1 MLKKCFKMILGAF
14 MAFSMVACSSQPEKE
29 AGSILC
35 PSGAPALAMLG
46 AGLVEN
52 VTIDYAN
59 TDVLQAEL
67 SKEDGEYDIIVAPLN
82 LGAKMY
88 ENNPVYQLESV
99 LTWGNLYVVGV
110 EGTDLNNASIAS
122 FGEKAVPQL
131 IFNYC
136 FDSSNMNI
144 TYYSDVSQASQA
156 LLTKQADCAL
166 LAMPVAAATIAKGKE
181 NDINLTI
188 LFDLQQE
195 FKIKSGMEQ
204 SGYPQAS
211 LFVKKE
217 SQKKVSYV
225 LDEVKDFIDQ
235 SDEDAIGKAIDEA
248 GVETLGVPSKEICV
262 KTWDKQNIR
271 YEKAK
276 DVKEDIEN
284 FLNLFHIEIQDD
296 FIIE

>member
-1 MLKKCFKMILGAF
+1 MLKKCFKMILGTF

-29 AGSILC
+29 AVSILC

-131 IFNYC
+131 SLI
-136 FDSSNMNI
+136 I
-144 TYYSDVSQASQA
+144 A
-156 LLTKQADCAL
+156 LIH
-166 LAMPVAAATIAKGKE
+166 PI
-181 NDINLTI
+181 
-188 LFDLQQE
+188 
-195 FKIKSGMEQ
+195 
-204 SGYPQAS
+204 
-211 LFVKKE
+211 
-217 SQKKVSYV
+217 
-225 LDEVKDFIDQ
+225 
-235 SDEDAIGKAIDEA
+235 
-248 GVETLGVPSKEICV
+248 
-262 KTWDKQNIR
+262 
-271 YEKAK
+271 
-276 DVKEDIEN
+276 
-284 FLNLFHIEIQDD
+284 
-296 FIIE
+296 